1 MENLIGKKIKMIQM
15 DDPDPI
21 LEGTIGIITGIDFLG
36 TLYVEWENGRSL
48 SVIPGEDSYEI
59 LEEVEGTG

>member
-1 MENLIGKKIKMIQM
+1 MIQM

-21 LEGTIGIITGIDFLG
+21 LEGTVGRITGIDFLG

-59 LEEVEGTG
+59 LEESESTG

>member
-21 LEGTIGIITGIDFLG
+21 LEGTVGRITGIDFLG

-59 LEEVEGTG
+59 LEESESTG